1 MNKNFKFPKLS
12 KLNGV
17 PQSFEGK
24 FFGLPFKLINQYTI
38 DNKVEILFYDNRPK
52 GEIVAIIK
60 DNSQLDMIIDSVA
73 SWLFKNEDITNLSSY
88 NEKDLKEVHK
98 RLKPFLFNLLQEV
111 KKYNKK
117 PVTKAIKPEKDK
129 ATIQKLT
136 NSLKEGELIIRSGKI
151 NNRKLDKEELKA
163 VERTVNNTR
172 KKLGIKK
179 TKTIKPVKNK
189 IVPIENKYREETK
202 QQLINSIKDLKQI
215 IKSKP
220 GVTENVYKQMLANA
234 QLDLKKG
241 NYININRK
249 VKTLKKPRVK
259 KIRQSITTSA
269 KQTGTSNLLYDKRK
283 KAKAPGKRI
292 SESGNTYYEYRR
304 NRSDLPGSL
313 TGLYFKKSE
322 ILSLDD
328 LKKVYKNLAKK
339 LHPDKGGDTA
349 SFQAMQNEYDLLV
362 NEILKTGNLSAQ
374 QVKNEVELDEIYK
387 EIINVLIPYENLNI
401 EIIGTWIW
409 LSGSFNDLA
418 PLTKKYGNGLL
429 DSLGFKWASLK
440 KMYYL
445 DTTGKGTKNKKEMS
459 IESIRNKYGTK
470 EIKTGKAK
478 LNGIEDK
485 NLINLFKKL
494 KLRLKK
500 RKGYLTKI

>member
-1 MNKNFKFPKLS
+1 MNNKFKLPKLS

-60 DNSQLDMIIDSVA
+60 DNSKLDNLIDSVA
-73 SWLFKNEDITNLSSY
+73 VWLFNEPQITNLTSY
-88 NEKDLKEVHK
+88 HEEDLKEAHK
-98 RLKPFLFNLLQEV
+98 RLKPFLNNLLQEV

-117 PVTKAIKPEKDK
+117 PVTKKIKP
-129 ATIQKLT
+129 A
-136 NSLKEGELIIRSGKI
+136 
-151 NNRKLDKEELKA
+151 
-163 VERTVNNTR
+163 
-172 KKLGIKK
+172 KKLKPAKK
-179 TKTIKPVKNK
+179 TKTIKPVKELVYIEYLNK
-189 IVPIENKYREETK
+189 DKNFSKDVKVFTTYEKAKAWGNANFEKFSADMIKYG
-202 QQLINSIKDLKQI
+202 
-215 IKSKP
+215 KP
-220 GVTENVYKQMLANA
+220 VK
-234 QLDLKKG
+234 LKKAT
-241 NYININRK
+241 
-249 VKTLKKPRVK
+249 VKKARVK
-259 KIRQSITTSA
+259 KTRQKITKSA
-269 KQTGTSNLLYDKRK
+269 RQTGTSNLKYDKRK
-283 KAKAPGKRI
+283 TANPPGKRI
-292 SESGNTYYEYRR
+292 SENGNVYYEYRK
-304 NRSDLPGSL
+304 NRSDKPGSL

-387 EIINVLIPYENLNI
+387 EIVNALIPYENLNI

-429 DSLGFKWASLK
+429 DSLGFKWANLK

-459 IESIRNKYGTK
+459 IDNIRNKYGSTS
-470 EIKTGKAK
+470 IKSGKAK

-485 NLINLFKKL
+485 KLINLFKKL
-494 KLRLKK
+494 KLKLKK

>member
-1 MNKNFKFPKLS
+1 MNKTFKLPKLS

-60 DNSQLDMIIDSVA
+60 DNSKLDILIDSVA
-73 SWLFKNEDITNLSSY
+73 VWLFNNSDITQLSSY
-88 NEKDLKEVHK
+88 QDQDLKEVHK
-98 RLKPFLFNLLQEV
+98 RLKPFLSNLLQEV

-117 PVTKAIKPEKDK
+117 PVTKKIKPEKDK

-136 NSLKEGELIIRSGKI
+136 NSLKEGELILRSGKI
-151 NNRKLDKEELKA
+151 NNRKLEKEELKA
-163 VERTVNNTR
+163 VERTVNNTK

-179 TKTIKPVKNK
+179 TTV
-189 IVPIENKYREETK
+189 
-202 QQLINSIKDLKQI
+202 
-215 IKSKP
+215 
-220 GVTENVYKQMLANA
+220 
-234 QLDLKKG
+234 
-241 NYININRK
+241 
-249 VKTLKKPRVK
+249 KKPRVK
-259 KIRQSITTSA
+259 KTRQKITTSA
-269 KQTGTSNLLYDKRK
+269 RQTGSSNLVYDKRK
-283 KAKAPGKRI
+283 QAKLPGKRI
-292 SESGNTYYEYRR
+292 SESGNTYYEYRA
-304 NRSDLPGSL
+304 NRSDKGYL

-387 EIINVLIPYENLNI
+387 EIINALIPYENLNI

-459 IESIRNKYGTK
+459 IDNIRNKYGSTS
-470 EIKTGKAK
+470 IKSGKAK
-478 LNGIEDK
+478 LNGVEDK
-485 NLINLFKKL
+485 KLINLFKKL
-494 KLRLKK
+494 KLKLKK

>member
-1 MNKNFKFPKLS
+1 MAKLRAKRNKTKTTFILTAIPKIS

-98 RLKPFLFNLLQEV
+98 RLKPFLSNLLQEV
-111 KKYNKK
+111 KKYNRK
-117 PVTKAIKPEKDK
+117 PVTKKIKP
-129 ATIQKLT
+129 A
-136 NSLKEGELIIRSGKI
+136 
-151 NNRKLDKEELKA
+151 
-163 VERTVNNTR
+163 
-172 KKLGIKK
+172 KK
-179 TKTIKPVKNK
+179 TKAIKTVKNK
-189 IVPIENKYREETK
+189 IVAVENKNREETK

-215 IKSKP
+215 LKSEP
-220 GVTENVYKQMLANA
+220 GVAENVYKQMLANA
-234 QLDLKKG
+234 ELDLKKG
-241 NYININRK
+241 NYIDINRK
-249 VKTLKKPRVK
+249 VKTAKKQRVK
-259 KIRQSITTSA
+259 KTRQTITTSA
-269 KQTGTSNLLYDKRK
+269 KQTGSSNLIYDKRK

-387 EIINVLIPYENLNI
+387 EIINALIPYENLNI

>member
-1 MNKNFKFPKLS
+1 MAKLRAKRNKTKTTFILTAIPRIS

-98 RLKPFLFNLLQEV
+98 KLKPFLSNLLQEV

-117 PVTKAIKPEKDK
+117 PVTKKIKPAKKLKPAKKTRQKITEYANGGGVDDK
-129 ATIQKLT
+129 KMYEITFEDIFSFATIVKTAQLT
-136 NSLKEGELIIRSGKI
+136 NSQYQKAIQQMKNKDIVVNKFNEKQGIREQL
-151 NNRKLDKEELKA
+151 R
-163 VERTVNNTR
+163 
-172 KKLGIKK
+172 IKK
-179 TKTIKPVKNK
+179 ITPKFKVSKKTGIAT
-189 IVPIENKYREETK
+189 R
-202 QQLINSIKDLKQI
+202 
-215 IKSKP
+215 
-220 GVTENVYKQMLANA
+220 G
-234 QLDLKKG
+234 
-241 NYININRK
+241 K
-249 VKTLKKPRVK
+249 V
-259 KIRQSITTSA
+259 TTSA
-269 KQTGTSNLLYDKRK
+269 KQTGSSNLIYDKRK

-387 EIINVLIPYENLNI
+387 EIINALIPYENLNI

-478 LNGIEDK
+478 LNGVEDK
-485 NLINLFKKL
+485 NLIALFKKL

>member
-1 MNKNFKFPKLS
+1 MAKLRAKRNKTKTTFILTAIPRIS

-60 DNSQLDMIIDSVA
+60 DNSQLDMLIDSVA

-98 RLKPFLFNLLQEV
+98 RLKPFLSNLLQEV

-117 PVTKAIKPEKDK
+117 PVTKKIKPEKDK

-136 NSLKEGELIIRSGKI
+136 NSLKEGELILRSGKI
-151 NNRKLDKEELKA
+151 NNRKLEKEELKA

-179 TKTIKPVKNK
+179 P
-189 IVPIENKYREETK
+189 
-202 QQLINSIKDLKQI
+202 SIK
-215 IKSKP
+215 
-220 GVTENVYKQMLANA
+220 
-234 QLDLKKG
+234 
-241 NYININRK
+241 
-249 VKTLKKPRVK
+249 KT
-259 KIRQSITTSA
+259 RQTITTSA
-269 KQTGTSNLLYDKRK
+269 KQTGSSNLIYDKRK